1 MMDCLSA
8 DRCSR
13 ASPAMPQAPSLKNG
27 ASRPRTPW
35 ALLAVLLAA
44 TTTSYVDRI
53 AISVLAPTLR
63 DEFGMSNSEYAF
75 VVNCFMVTYMLMYSV
90 GGRLA
95 DLLGFRKAL
104 SLYIVWWS
112 LTGALHAAAVGF
124 RSLALCRFLLA
135 VGEGGVWP
143 AGMKTVAH
151 EVLGPLR
158 SLGVGIVNF
167 GSSLGSALTVPLVG
181 WLTVV
186 WGWRVAFLVTGLMGF
201 ALLPFWLAVTRQ
213 SARPA
218 APPTSESVRQVSW
231 LRVIRYRQAWAGFLA
246 RFVSAGAW
254 GFYAFWIPE
263 YLARERGLDIAAI
276 GLVAWLPFVASG
288 LGDLSGSGVTSWL
301 IARGWSVNRA
311 RKTVLCVAAGAAT
324 AGIGAAYA
332 PNLSLAIVSICIGAL
347 GFKIA
352 SVNFLSLPSDF
363 FPATHVGTAFGFS
376 GTGGSAG
383 IVLTNAAIGL
393 VLDAT
398 GSYSIVLLGVALLTP
413 AAVAVTFLVAGRIEP
428 VRELVELEESTD
440 QIKV

>member
-8 DRCSR
+8 GGCRR
-13 ASPAMPQAPSLKNG
+13 AAPSMPPAPSPKNG

-63 DEFGMSNSEYAF
+63 DEFGMSNSEYAL

-112 LTGALHAAAVGF
+112 ITGALHAAAAGF

-201 ALLPFWLAVTRQ
+201 GLLPFWLAVTRR

-218 APPTSESVRQVSW
+218 APTASEGVRQVSW

-288 LGDLSGSGVTSWL
+288 LGDLSGSGVTAWL

-332 PNLSLAIVSICIGAL
+332 PNVSLAIASICIGAL

-383 IVLTNAAIGL
+383 IVLTNAAIGF

-398 GSYSIVLLGVALLTP
+398 GSYAIVLFGVALLTP

-428 VRELVELEESTD
+428 VRELVELERVTD
-440 QIKV
+440 QIKS

>member
-8 DRCSR
+8 GGCRR
-13 ASPAMPQAPSLKNG
+13 AAPSMPLAPSPKSG

-44 TTTSYVDRI
+44 TTTSYIDRI

-63 DEFGMSNSEYAF
+63 DEFGMSNSEYAL

-104 SLYIVWWS
+104 TLYIVWWS
-112 LTGALHAAAVGF
+112 LTGALHAAAAGF
-124 RSLALCRFLLA
+124 RSLAFYRFLLA

-201 ALLPFWLAVTRQ
+201 GLLPFWLAVTRK
-213 SARPA
+213 S
-218 APPTSESVRQVSW
+218 APPATPTSSEGVRQVSW

-288 LGDLSGSGVTSWL
+288 LGDLSGSGVTAWL

-311 RKTVLCVAAGAAT
+311 RKTVLCVAAAAAT
-324 AGIGAAYA
+324 AGVGAAYA
-332 PNLSLAIVSICIGAL
+332 PNVSLAIASICVGAL

-413 AAVAVTFLVAGRIEP
+413 TAVAVTFLVAGRIEP
-428 VRELVELEESTD
+428 VRELVELEEFTD

>member
-1 MMDCLSA
+1 MPS
-8 DRCSR
+8 SE
-13 ASPAMPQAPSLKNG
+13 SPASG
-27 ASRPRTPW
+27 ASIPRAPW

-44 TTTSYVDRI
+44 TTTSYIDRI

-63 DEFGMSNSEYAF
+63 DEFGMTNSEYAL

-95 DLLGFRKAL
+95 DLLGYRKAL
-104 SLYIVWWS
+104 SLYIIWWS
-112 LTGALHAAAVGF
+112 ITGALHGAATGF
-124 RSLALCRFLLA
+124 RSLALYRFLLA

-143 AGMKTVAH
+143 AGMKAVAH

-167 GSSLGSALTVPLVG
+167 GSSLGSALAVPIVG
-181 WLTVV
+181 WLAVT
-186 WGWRVAFLVTGLMGF
+186 WGWRTAFVVTGLMGF
-201 ALLPFWLAVTRQ
+201 GLLPVWLAVTRK
-213 SARPA
+213 SKKPA
-218 APPTSESVRQVSW
+218 ASAEPEKVRQVSW
-231 LRVIRYRQAWAGFLA
+231 LRVIRYRQAWAGFLG

-263 YLARERGLDIAAI
+263 YLARERGLDLAGI

-288 LGDLSGSGVTSWL
+288 LGDLSGSGITSWL

-311 RKTVLCVAAGAAT
+311 RKTVLCAAGVAAT

-332 PNLSLAIVSICIGAL
+332 PNLSLALVSICIGAL
-347 GFKIA
+347 GFKVA
-352 SVNFLSLPSDF
+352 SVNFLNLPTDF

-398 GSYSIVLLGVALLTP
+398 GSYVAVLIGVALLTP
-413 AAVAVTFLVAGRIEP
+413 TAVVVTFLVAPRIEP
-428 VRELVELEESTD
+428 VRELVELEEPAD